1 MNDLQRC
8 RLSGFSLVSLI
19 SLLTVSGSLLSSCGR
34 ATRHDARLMD
44 TTLPS
49 PAQPSQAVLG
59 KGYNTKEER
68 FTGDCVK
75 GTTEYVGAPEGSVN
89 FERSLS
95 LTETADSLGFAIGGK
110 ARYGAIQGSAAAKF
124 ASESSSNEYS
134 EATVYSAEYRFK
146 NAKLRFTELTDVGKV
161 ARQGSGQFVWE
172 NWEKT
177 CGHEYVEQI
186 KLGAKLMISAK
197 VEFSTKEDKKAFS
210 AEFKIK
216 GPAFSASG
224 ELNKASSRF
233 GKSASVSIRA
243 YQLGGDVSRL
253 SGIFGQGS
261 NARVDADGKQVHAL
275 LVCSMDRIDA
285 CMRVLDSALTYAT
298 DTGSAESFPNQIKPN
313 YDPTRPDG
321 PAELAY
327 ITKPWSDLA
336 FYPPPPIIADSV
348 KAVRADL
355 SALFEDQLKKRN
367 RVSALVSGPFRLSPR
382 QSENAESAQ
391 EIVSDNLTL
400 IFNAAVICYTDVD
413 KCVARVGETKKA
425 LKALDEALLEIYP
438 EMFSQ
443 WCDALDSGIIRKS
456 VRGVVTALMEVAA
469 SELDL
474 SRMADKCGTAQG
486 ILLDARDLDLSEKG
500 VESLVPLATFT
511 KLQKLRLA
519 RNAITD
525 VTPLARLTALRE
537 LNLNANQIDDIAPL
551 VHLTSLKSLLLSGN
565 RIEELPEMKN
575 LPALETLWLGDNRIS
590 DLRNLAEIANLR
602 TLTLNNNRISDV
614 SPLGSLQRLESID
627 VSRNSISEVSTFLA
641 LPALRSLDLSENPIS
656 CPASLAHICV
666 VPL

>member
-1 MNDLQRC
+1 MKRQIIL
-8 RLSGFSLVSLI
+8 LLPLI
-19 SLLTVSGSLLSSCGR
+19 ASCGKVGDPT
-34 ATRHDARLMD
+34 AKVLD

-68 FTGDCVK
+68 FAGDCVK
-75 GTTEYVGAPEGSVN
+75 GTTEYAGAPEGSVN
-89 FERSLS
+89 FDRSLS
-95 LTETADSLGFAIGGK
+95 STETGDSLGFAIGGK

-124 ASESSSNEYS
+124 ASESSSNDYS
-134 EATVYSAEYRFK
+134 ETTVYSAEYRFK
-146 NAKLRFTELTDVGKV
+146 NAKLRYTGLTDVGNT

-224 ELNKASSRF
+224 ELNKASHRF

-298 DTGSAESFPNQIKPN
+298 DTGDALSFPNQIKPN

-336 FYPPPPIIADSV
+336 FYPPPPIIAESV
-348 KAVRADL
+348 KAARGDL
-355 SALFEDQLKKRN
+355 SILFEDQLKKRN
-367 RVSALVSGPFRLSPR
+367 RVNDLISGPFRLSPR
-382 QSENAESAQ
+382 QSENAEAAQ
-391 EIVSDNLTL
+391 VIVADNLTE
-400 IFNAAVICYTDVD
+400 IFNSAMVCYTDVE
-413 KCVARVGETKKA
+413 KCVARVGETKRK
-425 LKALDEALLEIYP
+425 LKALDDALLAIYP
-438 EMFSQ
+438 EMFAQ
-443 WCDALDSGIIRKS
+443 WCDALDSGVIRNS
-456 VRGVVTALMEVAA
+456 ARGAVAALMGVASTEV
-469 SELDL
+469 DL
-474 SRMADKCGTAQG
+474 SRFPDKCGTAQG
-486 ILLDARDLDLSEKG
+486 VLLDARELDLSDKG
-500 VESLVPLATFT
+500 VESLVPLATLT
-511 KLQKLRLA
+511 KVQKLKLA
-519 RNAITD
+519 RNAVAD
-525 VTPLARLTALRE
+525 LSPLSGLTNLRE
-537 LNLNANQIDDIAPL
+537 LNLNANQIEDAAPITRL
-551 VHLTSLKSLLLSGN
+551 GGLKVLMLSGN
-565 RIEELPEMKN
+565 RLEN
-575 LPALETLWLGDNRIS
+575 LSDLTGLSGLETLWLGGNRLS
-590 DLRNLAEIANLR
+590 DLRPLAGLPLLKTLKVNNNKIVDVAPLR
-602 TLTLNNNRISDV
+602 TLQKLEQIDASRNMISDPSV
-614 SPLGSLQRLESID
+614 
-627 VSRNSISEVSTFLA
+627 FLS
-641 LPALRSLDLSENPIS
+641 LPALRSLDLGDNPAP
-656 CPASLAHICV
+656 CPASLANVCV
-666 VPL
+666 IPM